1 VSASEADSWEALL
14 AELERRK
21 AFSLTSGGADRVER
35 EHGRGRLVARERIDL
50 LADPGSFRELGG
62 LATTPA
68 AGGEQLPSSL
78 VCGICA
84 VDGRPVAVA
93 AEDFMV
99 AGGGVGVH
107 LARLKGSWGGFI
119 EELAYEYRI
128 PLVILL
134 NGVGGSIVVQ
144 EVKGYPALVSTMT
157 LFPMLELL
165 SRVPVVAA
173 VMGPTGG
180 SSAARATLSHFSLIN
195 RPSGCLFVA
204 GPPVVRQALGTTID
218 KMDLGGADVHLRSGV
233 IDNGGDSDADVC
245 GQIRQFLAY
254 LPRNVWELPGRVETG
269 DPVDRPIDEVLE
281 IVSPNGRRPYDC
293 HALIRAIV
301 DRDTFFELAPEYGP
315 SLRVGLARI
324 DGHAVGILASDSRHL
339 AGALDGP
346 SSDKQARFAELC
358 DTFHL
363 PIVYLADV
371 PGFMVGPDAEKTGVL
386 RRGTRAVAAI
396 QRVSVPV
403 FSIQVRRA
411 YGMAAQGT
419 GSTNRLSL
427 RIAWPSGEWGDMPV
441 SGGIEAEFRPL
452 IESAPDPEAKR
463 KELLEQFA
471 YQTSIW
477 RTVEKFGVEEMI
489 DPRDTRKLL
498 AELLALTEGALT
510 PGPKAG
516 PQVRP

>member
-1 VSASEADSWEALL
+1 VTEPISRSSISAPV
-14 AELERRK
+14 R
-21 AFSLTSGGADRVER
+21 F
-35 EHGRGRLVARERIDL
+35 
-50 LADPGSFRELGG
+50 FR
-62 LATTPA
+62 
-68 AGGEQLPSSL
+68 S
-78 VCGICA
+78 
-84 VDGRPVAVA
+84 
-93 AEDFMV
+93 
-99 AGGGVGVH
+99 
-107 LARLKGSWGGFI
+107 
-119 EELAYEYRI
+119 
-128 PLVILL
+128 
-134 NGVGGSIVVQ
+134 
-144 EVKGYPALVSTMT
+144 
-157 LFPMLELL
+157 
-165 SRVPVVAA
+165 
-173 VMGPTGG
+173 
-180 SSAARATLSHFSLIN
+180 
-195 RPSGCLFVA
+195 
-204 GPPVVRQALGTTID
+204 ID
-218 KMDLGGADVHLRSGV
+218 KMDLGGAGVHLRSGV

-245 GQIRQFLAY
+245 SQIRQFLSY
-254 LPRNVWELPGRVETG
+254 LPRNVWELPARVDTG
-269 DPVDRPIDEVLE
+269 DPADRPIDEVLE

-301 DRDTFFELAPEYGP
+301 DRDTFFEVAPEYGP

-324 DGHAVGILASDSRHL
+324 DGHAVGVFASDSRHL

-371 PGFMVGPDAEKTGVL
+371 PGFMVGPDAERSGVL

-403 FSIQVRRA
+403 FSVQVRRA

-441 SGGIEAEFRPL
+441 SGGIETEFRPL
-452 IESAPDPEAKR
+452 IESAPDPAAKR

-477 RTVEKFGVEEMI
+477 RTVEKFGVEEMV
-489 DPRDTRKLL
+489 DPRDTRRLL
-498 AELLALTEGALT
+498 AELLALAQGGLT
-510 PGPKAG
+510 PGPKSG